1 MPHSKGSLNVNNS
14 DDADDKDADNFSLNT
29 VAFFSYSGKFG

>member
-1 MPHSKGSLNVNNS
+1 MPHSKGSLNS
-14 DDADDKDADNFSLNT
+14 DDDDKDADNFSLNT